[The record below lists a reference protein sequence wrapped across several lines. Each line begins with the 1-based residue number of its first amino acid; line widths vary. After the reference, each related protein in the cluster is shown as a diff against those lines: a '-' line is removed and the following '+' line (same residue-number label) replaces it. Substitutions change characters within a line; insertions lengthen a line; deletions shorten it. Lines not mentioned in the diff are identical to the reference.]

1 MAMESKLE
9 SIEYKGG
16 DDLIKEDK
24 IAIRKALSTTE
35 FVYDEFMWVTK
46 DNGLSVVDW
55 LNYEV
60 DTILSAT
67 VLAPFVIKLL
77 ELQIDGLNDKIV
89 RNLSN
94 ESLIEVFSDL
104 RYAKGTGEVSMYNYY
119 LNKNGFTVYGAGVQ
133 IERIFHT
140 VRTELKY
147 RIQ

>member
-1 MAMESKLE
+1 MAIKTELE
-9 SIEYKGG
+9 SIQHKGG

-35 FVYDEFMWVTK
+35 FVYDDFIWTTK
-46 DNGLSVVDW
+46 DGLSVVDW

-60 DTILSAT
+60 NTILSAT

-77 ELQIDGLNDKIV
+77 ELQVDGLNDKIV
-89 RNLSN
+89 RKLSN

-104 RYAKGTGEVSMYNYY
+104 RYAKGTGDVSIYY
-119 LNKNGFTVYGAGVQ
+119 RMLTKNGFTVYDAIIQ
-133 IERIFHT
+133 IERICHT
-140 VRTELKY
+140 VRTELEY